1 MQVYAVTYLL
11 LTSERLIILGLTP
24 IFARGRS
31 SIIIRGLLRICA
43 FSCWPSCCRVVSR
56 RSHKPHT
63 ADDPEFP
70 TFKASYR
77 DFLKNSAQ
85 YQRTF
90 EFKDENVLKK
100 IAQTYRLQYLKDVV
114 LARVIDDST
123 FNVLN
128 SFILFNQIDII
139 NHIIGDNP
147 FLLDLFQPF
156 VTSQE
161 ILKASSSQN
170 LFGPNVGNSML
181 DVPGLINGNGR
192 QRETAPSPPPSPG
205 DTSSDVKGET
215 VLTPLYT
222 KANGVSVPSGRS
234 DVIRFVHQLCL
245 MAKNVQIPTR
255 IALYRVLV
263 ERGLLFALEW
273 ALRHHLASDVN
284 DSRSDKA
291 TPTTNGA
298 SSLTNEKNSAHRQP
312 LDVTVADP
320 DPPLLDMAAEIFI
333 LVAEFN
339 VGGVRSHVVRQSEAA
354 KAREAEE
361 QQIARASPP
370 VPVPVSGKPVHTKPA
385 VAGGKR
391 AAEQPHLLKAL
402 TARLGGMRGQP
413 FRNQIGDAIR
423 LLLESPPNM
432 DFHATGDV
440 SSC

>member
-1 MQVYAVTYLL
+1 MH
-11 LTSERLIILGLTP
+11 I
-24 IFARGRS
+24 
-31 SIIIRGLLRICA
+31 
-43 FSCWPSCCRVVSR
+43 
-56 RSHKPHT
+56 

-77 DFLKNSAQ
+77 EFLKNNAH

-90 EFKDENVLKK
+90 QFNDENVQRK

-147 FLLDLFQPF
+147 FLADLFKPF

-170 LFGPNVGNSML
+170 LFGSNLDNSVL
-181 DVPGLINGNGR
+181 GAAGLINGNGR
-192 QRETAPSPPPSPG
+192 QRETAPSPPPSPRGIIG
-205 DTSSDVKGET
+205 DLRGGST
-215 VLTPLYT
+215 LTGLYT
-222 KANGVSVPSGRS
+222 RANGVSAPSTRS
-234 DVIRFVHQLCL
+234 DAIRFVHQLCL
-245 MAKNVQIPTR
+245 MGKNVQIPTR
-255 IALYRVLV
+255 IALYRALV

-273 ALRHHLASDVN
+273 ALRCPLASEVN
-284 DSRSDKA
+284 GKRSNIT
-291 TPTTNGA
+291 TPTINGA
-298 SSLTNEKNSAHRQP
+298 SSLVGQRDSTHQT
-312 LDVTVADP
+312 LDTMSTDP
-320 DPPLLDMAAEIFI
+320 DPPLLDMVAEIFI

-339 VGGVRSHVVRQSEAA
+339 ITGVRAHIVRQSEAA

-370 VPVPVSGKPVHTKPA
+370 VPVPVSGKPVHTPA
-385 VAGGKR
+385 GTDGKGTV
-391 AAEQPHLLKAL
+391 EQPHLLKAL
-402 TARLGGMRGQP
+402 TARLGGIRERP

-423 LLLESPPNM
+423 LLLESPPNL
-432 DFHATGDV
+432 DFQATGDV
-440 SSC
+440 SSFLVVVVFFKGH

>member
-1 MQVYAVTYLL
+1 MPRR
-11 LTSERLIILGLTP
+11 RLR
-24 IFARGRS
+24 A
-31 SIIIRGLLRICA
+31 
-43 FSCWPSCCRVVSR
+43 
-56 RSHKPHT
+56 PHP

-90 EFKDENVLKK
+90 EFRDENVLRK

-147 FLLDLFQPF
+147 FLSHLFQPF

-161 ILKASSSQN
+161 ILKASNSQHLFAANVASSI
-170 LFGPNVGNSML
+170 L
-181 DVPGLINGNGR
+181 DTPGLVNGNGR
-192 QRETAPSPPPSPG
+192 QRETAPSPPPLPG
-205 DTSSDVKGET
+205 DTAPGDVNGEIIS
-215 VLTPLYT
+215 TPLYT
-222 KANGVSVPSGRS
+222 RANGVSVPSGRS
-234 DVIRFVHQLCL
+234 DVIRFMHQLCL

-255 IALYRVLV
+255 IALYRSLV

-273 ALRHHLASDVN
+273 ALRHPLASEVN
-284 DSRSDKA
+284 DSQGNKA

-298 SSLTNEKNSAHRQP
+298 SSLANEKHSAHRQS
-312 LDVTVADP
+312 LDATVADP
-320 DPPLLDMAAEIFI
+320 DPPLLDMVAEIFI

-339 VGGVRSHVVRQSEAA
+339 IAGVRAHVVRQSEAA

-370 VPVPVSGKPVHTKPA
+370 VPVPMSGKPVHTAPPA
-385 VAGGKR
+385 AGGKR
-391 AAEQPHLLKAL
+391 APEQPHLLRAL
-402 TARLGGMRGQP
+402 TARLGGMKDQP

-440 SSC
+440 SFVFFIGCPWPSRDGVIYRPRVIP